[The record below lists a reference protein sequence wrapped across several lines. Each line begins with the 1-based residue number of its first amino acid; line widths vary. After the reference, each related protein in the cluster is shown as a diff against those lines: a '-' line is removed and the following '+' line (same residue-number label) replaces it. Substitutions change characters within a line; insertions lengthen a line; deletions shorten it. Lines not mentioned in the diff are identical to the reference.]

1 MAHTFGKHNI
11 IRQAA
16 IDEQQLPSS
25 LDFVTGQ
32 HTIFMQELQAELESQ
47 KAPVKSPAAPPKQV
61 KQNKSVY
68 KEFLV
73 VGVTDEDA
81 REAIFA

>member
-1 MAHTFGKHNI
+1 
-11 IRQAA
+11 
-16 IDEQQLPSS
+16 
-25 LDFVTGQ
+25 
-32 HTIFMQELQAELESQ
+32 MQELQAELESQ